1 MRQVVFKI
9 MAMLRLIWLITLML
23 PLFFV
28 VEKLHA
34 EIRPIQEIL
43 RLDNASGLRSQK
55 AYSILEDEYGAV
67 WIGTKAGV
75 NRYNGR
81 TLKNYTLTGDVYSFE
96 DMAGAGRIVRLYH
109 NNGDLY
115 AYDTSGKIYL
125 YSKVF
130 DRFDVILQLSEH
142 TNGDALN
149 KYIQTSDGC
158 ELFAMNDGLYMRRDH
173 ESVKPIIPNITV
185 NELLLAD
192 DKVFVGT
199 VSGLKILNRD
209 RTISDVNSLQGLN
222 IISMYHD
229 VRNNR
234 IYAGTFD
241 RGLWVLDLSDLTSCQ
256 VHPESEL
263 LSKPIRSV
271 IELTPDDIVVGVD
284 GNGVLSLDKNNN
296 QLNVLVNTDINPD
309 FAFVG
314 NGIYALN
321 TDSSGNLWIGSYT
334 GGVTMISFSSYPI
347 QVLIHR
353 MEGNNSLANNNV
365 NAIIENS
372 DGNIWYATDS
382 GISIADARSASWR
395 HVLENEVIVT
405 MCQTSNGEVLAGCYG
420 EGLYLLDKSGN
431 IKKHWTQRDG
441 TLPYDYIFT
450 VKVDSQGNIW
460 IGSPHGALTVIDSDS
475 HNMRQFLIDKILSIN
490 VLENG
495 NVCVGTVNGFY
506 IVNQQKD
513 SFNWY
518 ANQREH
524 DGQDINSYIIPTLFN
539 SDSTVWLGTE
549 GGGLMLYDIPD
560 RRIVKKYKVA
570 DGLPSNDIYSLQ
582 KDASGRLWVGTGNG
596 IAIVDDTVASSLN
609 YINGVAREYNKLSS
623 TQLASGDLIF
633 GGTAG
638 AVRFSPEKISAI
650 DYSAKLR
657 ITGFYIEGITDEQNM
672 ELLPSIKK
680 MIDDRH
686 IILAYDHNSFQ
697 LDYEAI
703 NIQFRDD
710 ISYRY
715 ILDGYDK
722 EWSDISFDETARFR
736 NLPSGNYILKI
747 QALRK
752 SDGRVLDSQTIQISV
767 KNPWWNTFW
776 AWMIYVIIIG
786 WLVYLLIRY
795 KWYQLRKRH
804 DEDKI
809 RFFINTAHDIKT
821 PLSLIMA
828 PIEELGRQDGLP
840 DKSQYLL
847 EIAGN
852 NIRKLNAVTA
862 QLLDFEKIDTK
873 KSTVKFEPL
882 NLNYLLSEEVSC
894 FRNVCDKKDVKL
906 TLDVPEESVVIS
918 ADRHLMEL
926 MLDNL
931 LSNACKYTP
940 SGGNVD
946 ICLYANKNKVHISV
960 SDDGIGIPAKEQRN
974 IFTNVYRAENARATQ
989 EAGNGFGLLQ
999 VKRIVDLLKGRISFK
1014 SKEGQGTVFT
1024 ISFKRIY
1031 DAPAIQWN
1039 SGNMTS
1045 SVDEIRTYSVPA
1057 SCLPTDK
1064 NETLLI
1070 VEDND
1075 DLRNYLAST
1084 FKAEYNVVT
1093 TSSADDA
1100 LKFLENHYSD
1110 IILSDVMMPGI
1121 QGDEFCKIV
1130 KGNPATAGIPVIL
1143 LTAKT
1148 NHDAIVEGIEKG
1160 ADDYIS
1166 KPFSLDILKTK
1177 IKGMLN
1183 NRKRIR
1189 DFWLNQAV
1197 KKVETQ
1203 ESISQP
1209 DFTTVHPAED
1219 SLSQTPD
1226 ITMSESDCAF
1236 VDKATNII
1244 LSNISDAEFD
1254 IEALCREMAMSRTLF
1269 FSRLKSLT
1277 GKGPQ
1282 EFIRILRLEKASEL
1296 LKSGISVSE
1305 ACEKTG
1311 FANSKYFSTVFK
1323 KYFGVSPSKYNE

>member
-1 MRQVVFKI
+1 
-9 MAMLRLIWLITLML
+9 MAKLRLIWLITLML

-43 RLDNASGLRSQK
+43 RLDNTSGLRSQK

-149 KYIQTSDGC
+149 KYIQTSAGC
-158 ELFAMNDGLYMRRDH
+158 ELFAMNDGLYMRRGK

-222 IISMYHD
+222 IISLYHD

-241 RGLWVLDLSDLTSCQ
+241 RGLWVLDLSDLTSRQ

-271 IELTPDDIVVGVD
+271 IELTPDDIAVGVD

-314 NGIYALN
+314 KGIYALN
-321 TDSSGNLWIGSYT
+321 TDSNGNLWIGSYT

-347 QVLIHR
+347 QALIHR

-372 DGNIWYATDS
+372 DGSIWYATDS

-405 MCQTSNGEVLAGCYG
+405 MCQTSDGDVLAGCYG

-450 VKVDSQGNIW
+450 VKVDYKGNIW
-460 IGSPHGALTVIDSDS
+460 IGSPHGALTVIDPDS
-475 HNMRQFLIDKILSIN
+475 QNMRQFLIDKILSIN

-495 NVCVGTVNGFY
+495 NVCVGTVDGFY
-506 IVNQQKD
+506 IVNQQTD

-524 DGQDINSYIIPTLFN
+524 DGQDISSYIIPTLFN
-539 SDSTVWLGTE
+539 RDSTVWLGTE

-560 RRIVKKYKVA
+560 RRIVRKYKVA

-596 IAIVDDTVASSLN
+596 IAIVDDTIASSLN

-710 ISYRY
+710 ISYSY
-715 ILDGYDK
+715 ILEGYDK

-736 NLPSGNYILKI
+736 NLPSGNYTLKI

-752 SDGRVLDSQTIQISV
+752 SDGRILDSQTIQISV
-767 KNPWWNTFW
+767 KKPWWNTFW
-776 AWMIYVIIIG
+776 AWMVYVIITV

-809 RFFINTAHDIKT
+809 RFFINAAHDIKT

-873 KSTVKFEPL
+873 KTTVKFEPL

-894 FRNVCDKKDVKL
+894 FKNVCDKKDIKL

-940 SGGNVD
+940 HGGNVD
-946 ICLYANKNKVHISV
+946 IGLYANKNKVHISV

-1045 SVDEIRTYSVPA
+1045 SVDEIRTHSVPA

-1166 KPFSLDILKTK
+1166 KPFNLDILKTK

-1189 DFWLNQAV
+1189 DFLLNQAV
-1197 KKVETQ
+1197 KKVEAQ
-1203 ESISQP
+1203 ESIAQP

-1219 SLSQTPD
+1219 SLFQTPD
-1226 ITMSESDCAF
+1226 ITMSESDYAF

-1244 LSNISDAEFD
+1244 LSNMSDAEFD

>member
-1 MRQVVFKI
+1 
-9 MAMLRLIWLITLML
+9 ML

-28 VEKLHA
+28 EGQIRA
-34 EIRPIQEIL
+34 GIRPIQEIL
-43 RLDNASGLRSQK
+43 RLDNTSGLKSQK
-55 AYSILEDEYGAV
+55 AYSILDDEYGAI

-81 TLKNYTLTGDVYSFE
+81 TLKNYNLTGDIYSFD
-96 DMAGAGRIVRLYH
+96 DMAGAGRMIRLYN
-109 NNGDLY
+109 NNGELY
-115 AYDTSGKIYL
+115 AYDTAGKIYL
-125 YSKVF
+125 YSKIF
-130 DRFDVILQLSEH
+130 DRFDVVLQLSEH

-149 KYIQTSDGC
+149 KYIHAFDGC
-158 ELFAMNDGLYMRRDH
+158 ELFAMNDGLYMRRGQ
-173 ESVKPIIPNITV
+173 ESVEPIIPNITV
-185 NELLLAD
+185 NELLWSD
-192 DKVFVGT
+192 ERVFVGT
-199 VSGLKILNRD
+199 VSGLKVLNRD
-209 RTISDVNSLQGLN
+209 RTISDVNALQGLN
-222 IISMYHD
+222 IISLYHD
-229 VRNNR
+229 VKNNL

-241 RGLWVLDLSDLTSCQ
+241 RGLWVLDVLNLTSRQ
-256 VHPESEL
+256 IHPESEL
-263 LSKPIRSV
+263 LGKPIRSI
-271 IELTPDDIVVGVD
+271 IELNTHEIAIGVD
-284 GNGVLSLDKNNN
+284 GNGVLCLNRHDEKLD
-296 QLNVLVNTDINPD
+296 VLINTEINPD

-321 TDSSGNLWIGSYT
+321 TDSNGNLWIGSYT
-334 GGVTMISFSSYPI
+334 GGVTMISFSSFPI
-347 QVLIHR
+347 QILIHR
-353 MEGNNSLANNNV
+353 MNGDNSLANNNV
-365 NAIIENS
+365 NAIIENI

-382 GISIADARSASWR
+382 GISISYAGGTSWR
-395 HVLENEVIVT
+395 HVLRNEVVVT
-405 MCQTSNGEVLAGCYG
+405 MCQASNGDILAGCYG
-420 EGLYLLDKSGN
+420 EGLYLLDKAGN
-431 IKKHWTQRDG
+431 IKKHWSQKNG

-450 VKVDSQGNIW
+450 VKTDSKGNIW
-460 IGSPHGALTVIDSDS
+460 MGSPHGALTMLDWDSQ
-475 HNMRQFLIDKILSIN
+475 NTRQFMIDKVLSIN
-490 VLENG
+490 ILEND

-506 IVNQQKD
+506 ILNPHAD

-524 DGQDINSYIIPTLFN
+524 DGLDINSYIIPTLFN
-539 SDSTVWLGTE
+539 RDSTIWLGTE
-549 GGGLMLYDIPD
+549 GGGLMLYDIPS
-560 RRIVKKYKVA
+560 RKIIRKYKVT

-596 IAIVDDTVASSLN
+596 IATIGDTIVSSLN

-623 TQLASGDLIF
+623 IQLSSGDLIF
-633 GGTAG
+633 GGTVG

-672 ELLPSIKK
+672 ELQPSIKK
-680 MIDDRH
+680 MIDDHH
-686 IILAYDHNSFQ
+686 IVLAYNHNSFQ

-715 ILDGYDK
+715 ILEGYDK
-722 EWSDISFDETARFR
+722 EWSEISFDETARFR

-752 SDGRVLDSQTIQISV
+752 SDGRILDNQTIRISV
-767 KNPWWNTFW
+767 KKPWWHTIW
-776 AWMIYVIIIG
+776 AWMLYMIIIG

-809 RFFINTAHDIKT
+809 RFFINAAHDIKT

-828 PIEELGRQDGLP
+828 PIEELGKQDGLP
-840 DKSQYLL
+840 DKAKYLL

-873 KSTVKFEPL
+873 KSTVRFEPL

-894 FRNVCDKKDVKL
+894 FRNICDKKDVRL
-906 TLDVPEESVVIS
+906 TLDVPEESIVVS

-931 LSNACKYTP
+931 LSNACKYT
-940 SGGNVD
+940 SEGGHVD
-946 ICLYANKNKVHISV
+946 ICLSANKNKVHISV
-960 SDDGIGIPAKEQRN
+960 SDNGIGIPAKEQKN

-989 EAGNGFGLLQ
+989 ETGTGFGLLQ
-999 VKRIVDLLKGRISFK
+999 VKRIVDLLKGHISFK
-1014 SKEGQGTVFT
+1014 SKEGKGTIFT

-1031 DAPAIQWN
+1031 DDPAIQWN
-1039 SGNMTS
+1039 PENFNS
-1045 SVDEIRTYSVPA
+1045 SVDEIRTFSVPA
-1057 SCLPTDK
+1057 SCLSTDK

-1084 FKAEYNVVT
+1084 FKAEYNVVA

-1100 LKFLENHYSD
+1100 LKFLESHYPD

-1121 QGDEFCKIV
+1121 QGDEFCKTL

-1148 NHDAIVEGIEKG
+1148 NHDAVVEGIEKG

-1166 KPFSLDILKTK
+1166 KPFSLEILKTK

-1189 DFWLNQAV
+1189 EFLLNQAV

-1203 ESISQP
+1203 DSISHQ
-1209 DFTTVHPAED
+1209 DFSTLHPAED
-1219 SLSQTPD
+1219 NLPQTPD

-1244 LSNISDAEFD
+1244 LSNISDAEFG
-1254 IEALCREMAMSRTLF
+1254 IEQLCREMAMSRTLF

-1277 GKGPQ
+1277 GKAPQ

-1305 ACEKTG
+1305 VCVRTG

-1323 KYFGVSPSKYNE
+1323 KHFGVSPSKYNE

>member
-1 MRQVVFKI
+1 
-9 MAMLRLIWLITLML
+9 MLRLIWLITLML

-222 IISMYHD
+222 IISLYHD

-372 DGNIWYATDS
+372 DGSIWYATDS

-786 WLVYLLIRY
+786 WVVYLLIRY

-894 FRNVCDKKDVKL
+894 FRNVCDKKDVRL

-940 SGGNVD
+940 RGGNVD

-1189 DFWLNQAV
+1189 DFLLNQAV

-1203 ESISQP
+1203 ESIPQP